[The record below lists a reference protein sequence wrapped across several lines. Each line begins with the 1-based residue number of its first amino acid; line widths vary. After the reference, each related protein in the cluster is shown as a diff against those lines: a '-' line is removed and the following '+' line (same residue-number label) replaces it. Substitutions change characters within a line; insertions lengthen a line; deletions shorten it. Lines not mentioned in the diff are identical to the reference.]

1 MDKHN
6 ILNRLFQI
14 LITLIGISI
23 ITFGLV
29 YLAPGDPV
37 RTMYLSSGSMPSEEV
52 IERTREAMGLNN
64 PFYVQ
69 YFNWLKDILQG
80 NFGDSYSLKRPVID
94 AISGRLT
101 RSFNLTASSLMLTLC
116 ISFPLGILSAIH
128 KNKLL
133 DYVVRFYTFIGISIP
148 GFLLGTILLVIIAV
162 KWSLLPVVSNGTGIE
177 SLILPSI
184 TLAFPMSSKYIRQ
197 IRSIVSDELE
207 KDYVLGAKARGIK
220 FSNIILKDVLPN
232 ILPPL
237 ITLIAISFGSLLSGV
252 AVVEVIFSYPGIG
265 SLAVDAITAYDYPL
279 IQGYVLITSVVYMS
293 VNLIVDISYP
303 FLDPRISKRY
313 T

>member
-52 IERTREAMGLNN
+52 IENTREAMGLNN
-64 PFYVQ
+64 PFYIQ

-80 NFGDSYSLKRPVID
+80 DFGDSYSLKRPVID
-94 AISGRLT
+94 AISTRVA
-101 RSFNLTASSLMLTLC
+101 RSFNLTMSSLMLTLC
-116 ISFPLGILSAIH
+116 ISFPLGILSAIY

-184 TLAFPMSSKYIRQ
+184 TLAFPMSSKYTRQ

-265 SLAVDAITAYDYPL
+265 GLAVDAITAYDYPL
-279 IQGYVLITSVVYMS
+279 IQGYVIITSVVYMS